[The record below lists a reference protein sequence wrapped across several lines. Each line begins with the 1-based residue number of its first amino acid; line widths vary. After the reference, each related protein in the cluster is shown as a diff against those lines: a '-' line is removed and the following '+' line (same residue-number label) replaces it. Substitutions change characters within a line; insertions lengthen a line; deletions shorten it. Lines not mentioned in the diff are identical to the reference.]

1 MDDKQNKRKILK
13 KLKSRYRLFVIN
25 ETNFQEKAS
34 LSLTPFN
41 VILVASA
48 GLLIFSI
55 ISWGIF
61 TLFPSIKD
69 YSPGY
74 NSGLDG
80 KMKNDILKKLNTLET
95 ELNMTQKREL
105 VLKQIINGEEIT
117 AYDIPYKEN
126 NSRKVE
132 LNINETKADGS
143 RVKNAQEKIKSA
155 QKSEQ
160 KQNETKIL
168 SSSEPINTQE
178 ELYKE
183 YDELFFTPL
192 KGEITQVFNLQT
204 PYIEIKPIADES
216 VKSALDGT
224 VIFKGWTPD
233 FGYTIAIQHDNN
245 WLSVYKYNL
254 GIYKEI
260 GDIVKAGETI
270 GIIGY
275 KENKKD
281 IKKLRF
287 ELWRNGIAMNPNNL
301 IVF

>member
-41 VILVASA
+41 VLLVASA
-48 GLLIFSI
+48 GLLIFSL

-61 TLFPSIKD
+61 TLFPIIKD

-74 NSGLDG
+74 NTGIDG
-80 KMKNDILKKLNTLET
+80 KVKNEILKKLNKLET

-105 VLKQIINGEEIT
+105 ALKQIINGEEIT
-117 AYDIPYKEN
+117 AYDIPYKED

-132 LNINETKADGS
+132 LSINETKADGS
-143 RVKNAQEKIKSA
+143 RVKDAQQKIDRA
-155 QKSEQ
+155 QKTDQKPSEG
-160 KQNETKIL
+160 KNGSVAENNL
-168 SSSEPINTQE
+168 QE
-178 ELYKE
+178 DFYRE
-183 YDELFFTPL
+183 YDDLFFTPL
-192 KGEITQVFNLQT
+192 KGEITQTFNIQN
-204 PYIEIKPIADES
+204 PYIEIKPISDET
-216 VKSALDGT
+216 VKSVLDGT
-224 VIFKGWTPD
+224 VIYKGWTPD
-233 FGYTIAIQHDNN
+233 FGYAIAIQHDNN

-254 GIYKEI
+254 GLYKEV
-260 GDIVKAGETI
+260 GSIVKAGETI